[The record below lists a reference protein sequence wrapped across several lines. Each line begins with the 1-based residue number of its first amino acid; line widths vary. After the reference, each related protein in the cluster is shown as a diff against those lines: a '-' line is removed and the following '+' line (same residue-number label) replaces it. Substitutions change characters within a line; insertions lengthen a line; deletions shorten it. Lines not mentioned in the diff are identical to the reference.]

1 METYTKSFTRANNT
15 YTVIKTR
22 EIVDPAIHDDIIFQD
37 GELLTIQLW
46 ENQTRGVKIHVQ
58 TTGTRGLNWR
68 RTVTAFSLA
77 DGSVGLDQYPHD
89 FAKYW
94 LRTVVAE
101 EGGYGDFDG
110 DFRDIFLEA
119 LEKILQ

>member
-22 EIVDPAIHDDIIFQD
+22 EIVDPAIHDDII
-37 GELLTIQLW
+37 QLW
-46 ENQTRGVKIHVQ
+46 ENQARGVKIHVQ
-58 TTGTRGLNWR
+58 TTGTRGLDWM

-101 EGGYGDFDG
+101 EGGYGDFEG

-119 LEKILQ
+119 LDIILQ